1 MSKPNEY
8 WKTVIHSEENMA
20 DAMRNFVD
28 DYITLVNYWRENEEK
43 WEDDSTWV
51 HVDCV
56 REEREE
62 LESRIQQLEYAL
74 ELRDE
79 EYNELATKYKALQKD
94 FKAYQNQVLNN
105 NIEDEVKPQIEPPK
119 EVKRLV
125 KKKKKLIVKSK

>member
-20 DAMRNFVD
+20 DAIRHFVD

-62 LESRIQQLEYAL
+62 LESRIQQLEHAL
-74 ELRDE
+74 DLRDK

>member
-20 DAMRNFVD
+20 DAMRHFVD

-74 ELRDE
+74 ELRDK

-94 FKAYQNQVLNN
+94 FKVYQNQVLNN

>member
-1 MSKPNEY
+1 MCKPNEY
-8 WKTVIHSEENMA
+8 WKTVLHSEENMA
-20 DAMRNFVD
+20 DAMRHFVD

-74 ELRDE
+74 ELRDK
-79 EYNELATKYKALQKD
+79 EYNELATKYKALQK
-94 FKAYQNQVLNN
+94 KVNVLDNKLN
-105 NIEDEVKPQIEPPK
+105 SQTVEDEVKPHIEPPK

>member
-43 WEDDSTWV
+43 WDDATWV

-62 LESRIQQLEYAL
+62 LESRIQQLEHAL
-74 ELRDE
+74 DLRNE
-79 EYNELATKYKALQKD
+79 EYNDLATKHKELQKEFNALQ
-94 FKAYQNQVLNN
+94 NQLNN
-105 NIEDEVKPQIEPPK
+105 SIEDEVKPQIEPPK

>member
-43 WEDDSTWV
+43 WDDATWV